1 MRCSTRCVRLT
12 RVKVIETVLWKS
24 LEWPGHESARLLSI
38 DDGHRLEGGA
48 AFLEETTPCNLDYSI
63 TCNADWTTR
72 STIAQ
77 GWMGSRE
84 IDITIESANGV
95 WIMNGE
101 EQPQVA
107 GCLDID
113 LNFSPTTNLLPIRRL
128 ALEVGQFAD
137 VRTAWLVF
145 PSFQLE
151 LLEQRYTRLAEDR
164 VHYKTTTGFAA
175 ELRVSPNGLVLDYES
190 LWSVESAGER

>member
-1 MRCSTRCVRLT
+1 MTI
-12 RVKVIETVLWKS
+12 IETILWKS

-38 DDGHRLEGGA
+38 EDEHRLEGGA
-48 AFLEETTPCNLDYSI
+48 AFLEESDPCRLDYAI

-72 STIAQ
+72 STTVR

-84 IDITIESANGV
+84 IDIVIEAANGV
-95 WIMNGE
+95 WTMNGE

-107 GCLDID
+107 GCLDVD

-137 VRTAWLVF
+137 VRTAWLRF
-145 PSFQLE
+145 PSFELE

-175 ELRVSPNGLVLDYES
+175 ELRVSPNGLVLDYET